1 MSNYRI
7 AWCRRWMARAHE
19 LEPLERADAAQRHP
33 AVAEITAGKR
43 LLIQAAP
50 KDNQQVLKI
59 ESQTLKVSTEGAKIG
74 DADHSSE
81 IKLQWCWQ
89 RRSVALEMCE
99 LLSWQTSQKWLST
112 MFAVY
117 ASDPPAN
124 FSRVTLAQLIA
135 ADKALWTILARDV
148 ESVKPDA
155 NGNRPLDAAVESSCV
170 IQGSQCTCCQCQTK
184 HLQRLRQP
192 HRLDSHQVVRQA
204 TLGSD
209 QRRKHAQAKEI
220 DQPRRRLR
228 SSSHVI
234 NRPLTESQL
243 AGHTIWAMV
252 AV

>member
-1 MSNYRI
+1 M
-7 AWCRRWMARAHE
+7 
-19 LEPLERADAAQRHP
+19 
-33 AVAEITAGKR
+33 
-43 LLIQAAP
+43 
-50 KDNQQVLKI
+50 LKI

-170 IQGSQCTCCQCQTK
+170 IPRVTMHVLSMPNKAPASVFDNHIDWTAIRWCAKQHWGQTK
-184 HLQRLRQP
+184 EESTPPGKRNRSTPTPPEELKSCYQ
-192 HRLDSHQVVRQA
+192 S
-204 TLGSD
+204 TL
-209 QRRKHAQAKEI
+209 
-220 DQPRRRLR
+220 
-228 SSSHVI
+228 
-234 NRPLTESQL
+234 
-243 AGHTIWAMV
+243 
-252 AV
+252 